1 MTKQQLQDSIEPGQT
16 YESLY
21 MDGAVADAFYVTK
34 INNGTAH
41 LTSLTTGK
49 PVRIELNKML
59 IDMQHG
65 QLKLKQ

>member
-1 MTKQQLQDSIEPGQT
+1 MKTESIQPGQT

-21 MDGAVADAFYVTK
+21 MDGAIADTFYVTR
-34 INNGTAH
+34 INEGTAH
-41 LTSLTTGK
+41 LKSLSTSK
-49 PVRIELNKML
+49 PVRIELTKMV

>member
-1 MTKQQLQDSIEPGQT
+1 MTTDSIQPGQT

-21 MDGAVADAFYVTK
+21 MDGAVADTFYVTK
-34 INNGTAH
+34 IKDETAH
-41 LTSLTTGK
+41 LTSLTTSK

-65 QLKLKQ
+65 QLKLKK